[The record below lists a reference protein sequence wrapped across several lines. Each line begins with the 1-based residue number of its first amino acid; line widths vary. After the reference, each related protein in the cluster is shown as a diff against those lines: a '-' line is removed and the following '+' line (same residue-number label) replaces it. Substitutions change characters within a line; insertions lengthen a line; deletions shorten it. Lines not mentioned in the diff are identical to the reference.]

1 MLAEFAQHQGVK
13 MWDCV
18 PDPWHEEALGNACTL
33 ATRDFTLMRS
43 GRLLRDASCA
53 LDHRQGEVVLAIIC
67 SIFLATLV
75 PPLLLLNLGVAAVNL
90 CGGRRAL
97 AAIGGGASTPPP
109 PPPAPHP
116 RSAAAR
122 QPSAVDVYVTSAALA
137 NALQLS
143 VALAHLTGLTHDG
156 PDATDG
162 GASERDPPVA
172 HGCAVAYV
180 LFHVSALASAYSV
193 TLLAFDAYLEAALPA
208 GSRPP
213 LVDAR
218 SAPHVCAFLWGGSC
232 LAAFPAALQ
241 IGCSRRGQ
249 LDCVALGVRELA
261 DVSLVVTGFVVPV
274 AGSCVSAWCA
284 ARLLSR
290 GGGGGGIDINIDHD
304 DREAQRGA
312 LRMALV
318 AVPVHF
324 SLWAPFYA
332 TVGAGVFAAVRRRP
346 SFRLLKALAQMLAY
360 APPCVAPC
368 VYARMCRGVAERAR
382 LVRAVL
388 GSRCGRRRYTRHS
401 SLPLTEAV

>member
-1 MLAEFAQHQGVK
+1 MEQWFSTGGNVPGGK

-43 GRLLRDASCA
+43 GRLLRETSCGW
-53 LDHRQGEVVLAIIC
+53 DHRQGEVVLATIC
-67 SIFLATLV
+67 SIFLVTLV
-75 PPLLLLNLGVAAVNL
+75 PPALLLNLGVAAVNL
-90 CGGRRAL
+90 CGGYRAL
-97 AAIGGGASTPPP
+97 AAIGGASPPP
-109 PPPAPHP
+109 PPHP

-143 VALAHLTGLTHDG
+143 VALAHLTGLTHDAT
-156 PDATDG
+156 DATDG
-162 GASERDPPVA
+162 AAERDPRGA
-172 HGCAVAYV
+172 YGCAAAYV

-241 IGCSRRGQ
+241 IGCSRRGH

-290 GGGGGGIDINIDHD
+290 GGGGVD
-304 DREAQRGA
+304 DDDAAEREAQRGA

-346 SFRLLKALAQMLAY
+346 SFRLVKALAQMLAY

-382 LVRAVL
+382 LVGAAL
-388 GSRCGRRRYTRHS
+388 GSRCGRRRYSRHS